1 MKQKV
6 TNASRPQNL
15 LRLGL
20 SVAMLGLGMQR
31 QALAS
36 FVPDDLMSRD
46 KQSLDFRLL
55 DRPRIPPLGAPSL
68 YLPTEDVAPE
78 RTTTTDNRRLVLKL
92 HDRRVYVYQ
101 NDTVIASYPVAV
113 GKQGWETPT
122 GTYKVIDMKRNP
134 AWQHPWNGSIVP
146 PGPDNPLGLRWI
158 GFWTDGRNF
167 IGFHGTPDEKLIGQ
181 AVSHG
186 CVRMRNKDIMA
197 LYTQVQLGTP
207 VTVEP

>member
-1 MKQKV
+1 MTKSAFPAKNCLWIGLSATLLLLGVQWQAI
-6 TNASRPQNL
+6 ASEDTTSGASQPQNL
-15 LRLGL
+15 LIQQPQ
-20 SVAMLGLGMQR
+20 V
-31 QALAS
+31 
-36 FVPDDLMSRD
+36 
-46 KQSLDFRLL
+46 
-55 DRPRIPPLGAPSL
+55 PPLGAPSL
-68 YLPTEDVAPE
+68 YLPTEDAAPKP
-78 RTTTTDNRRLVLKL
+78 TTTTDNRRLVLKL

-101 NDTVIASYPVAV
+101 NETVIASYPVAV